1 MMDEAT
7 VKSPCVAVCALDE
20 DDICLGCYRT
30 AEEITDWFMA
40 SDDDKRAIVRRSE
53 ARRAAKQVIK
63 LT

>member
-1 MMDEAT
+1 MDEAR

-30 AEEITDWFMA
+30 ADEITDWFMA
-40 SDDDKRAIVRRSE
+40 SDDDKRAIVQRSE
-53 ARRAAKQVIK
+53 ERRLAKQVIK

>member
-1 MMDEAT
+1 MDEAR

-30 AEEITDWFMA
+30 ADEITDWFMA

-53 ARRAAKQVIK
+53 ERRLAKQVIK